1 MYCNTEE
8 LAEMELDSNDMF
20 LSKDFY
26 YQELPPELSHFD
38 KFDISYIDAEYDDD
52 YQELFPWAFDMME
65 MLFEGYTTCTLLQN
79 CCNCK
84 LTDKEKK
91 REDKLIRKMLNFHIH
106 NMDVG
111 FGKAYKRFLKAHDLP
126 TQRVFVEE
134 CNISTIT
141 DGIDAP
147 LLKTYFNSPEIV
159 DIFWPKLYGFRDGSV
174 IPPIHSEK
182 ELNDFLS
189 LNKHDLYVYF
199 HNYHAVFEVYFRKDL
214 TTADELIER
223 ILPICDKHG
232 KKLHVLL

>member
-1 MYCNTEE
+1 MRCTEE
-8 LAEMELDSNDMF
+8 DLLEMDMDKDTLICHKDIFQEDSRFTDYMDYF
-20 LSKDFY
+20 C
-26 YQELPPELSHFD
+26 
-38 KFDISYIDAEYDDD
+38 IDYPDVEFEDN
-52 YQELFPWAFDMME
+52 YQELFPWAFDMLK
-65 MLFEGYTTCTLLQN
+65 MLFEGYSTCTLLQN

-91 REDKLIRKMLNFHIH
+91 REGKLIRKMLNFYIH

-111 FGKAYKRFLKAHDLP
+111 FGKAYKRFLVAHDLP
-126 TQRVFVEE
+126 TERVFVEE

-159 DIFWPKLYGFRDGSV
+159 DVFWPKLYGFRDKSV